1 MVKRLAN
8 TTSKKYGVLETGDT
22 MPVGATFVSN
32 LSAAGPDD
40 PPAVVTVYHLHPQG
54 TLHAA

>member
-32 LSAAGPDD
+32 LSAAGRMI
-40 PPAVVTVYHLHPQG
+40 HL
-54 TLHAA
+54 LW